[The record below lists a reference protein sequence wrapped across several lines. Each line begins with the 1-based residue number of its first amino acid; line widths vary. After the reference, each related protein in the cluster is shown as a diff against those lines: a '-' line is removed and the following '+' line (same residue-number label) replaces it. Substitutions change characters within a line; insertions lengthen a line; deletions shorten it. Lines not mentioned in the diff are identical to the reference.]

1 MIQIRLYCSI
11 LALIIFSSCG
21 TQKGDNSSG
30 DNSNIEYVSYNE
42 TKSINDNGSIELK
55 INIIKFKDESESFL
69 NQYIQSDLG
78 NYFGFENHKFDNN
91 SLNEKTLNILVTKY
105 IRNLSNDYSD
115 LDQDSFELLSSII
128 IDTDYS
134 ISNLIVLKLTSESY
148 LGGAHGAYSTEYKV
162 FDTKKKLQLKAEDI
176 FDMESLTTISY
187 DYFLTERGISKK
199 EVNVKDEGFWFKDDK
214 FHLNDNFTIDEKNIT
229 FIFNPYEIAS
239 YADGQ
244 IEVVV
249 PLSKLDK
256 VIKEEYKYIIK

>member
-11 LALIIFSSCG
+11 LALFIFSSCG
-21 TQKGDNSSG
+21 TQKGNNSSAG
-30 DNSNIEYVSYNE
+30 NTNIDYVTYNE
-42 TKSINDNGSIELK
+42 TKSINENGSIELK
-55 INIIKFKDESESFL
+55 INVINFKDDSYSFL
-69 NQYIQSDLG
+69 NKYIQTDLSI
-78 NYFGFENHKFDNN
+78 YFGFENFMFDNN
-91 SLNEKTLNILVTKY
+91 SLNEKTLNTLITTYLN
-105 IRNLSNDYSD
+105 NLSNDYSD
-115 LDQDSFELLSSII
+115 LDQDSLELLSFIN
-128 IDTDYS
+128 IDTNYT
-134 ISNLIVLKLTSESY
+134 IYNLVVLKLSSESY

-176 FDMESLTTISY
+176 FNMENLTSIAY

-214 FHLNDNFTIDEKNIT
+214 FHLNNNFTIDEKNIT

-249 PLSKLDK
+249 PLSKLDE